1 MATLLLK
8 TLAKETHKR
17 PLFNKLSTPWDLKA
31 FSFQT
36 KKNCFVCSHFTHFC
50 TLCLSSY
57 TVYNAPNQNKK
68 VRFHA
73 PKNPENSLNE
83 RGSQSSAAASVL
95 STTFRPH
102 PLLGHHLTPD
112 PPVIIPCSDND
123 NDNYNSNDDG
133 NHNNDIPA
141 PPFVGTPPHS
151 RSSLVN
157 P

>member
-36 KKNCFVCSHFTHFC
+36 KKNCFVCSHFTHVC

-73 PKNPENSLNE
+73 PKNPEKSLNE
-83 RGSQSSAAASVL
+83 RGSESSAAASVL

-102 PLLGHHLTPD
+102 PSLGHHL
-112 PPVIIPCSDND
+112 PPCLSSVLIIP
-123 NDNYNSNDDG
+123 
-133 NHNNDIPA
+133 
-141 PPFVGTPPHS
+141 F
-151 RSSLVN
+151 RQQQRQRQQQQQQRQRKQQK
-157 P
+157 